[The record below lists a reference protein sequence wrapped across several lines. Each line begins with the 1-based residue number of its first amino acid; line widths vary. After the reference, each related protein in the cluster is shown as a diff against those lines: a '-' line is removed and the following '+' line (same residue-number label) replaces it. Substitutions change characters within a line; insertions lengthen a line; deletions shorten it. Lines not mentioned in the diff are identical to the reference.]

1 MKKQTKGMY
10 ALLIIVAAAV
20 IGNTIYTSCSA
31 DEDYDGYSSK
41 DELFTLADGEMNLRS
56 DVGGG
61 TIQESFYGTP
71 IDAGGDTITDVAFYG
86 DIYPEIYTY
95 WTMGFTG
102 NWNPTGP
109 QSYLS
114 AQWSGECGNNQ
125 LDSISLE
132 NNTYYFWRGHISD
145 VDEMTCTWETISRIR
160 YHCHYTVAWE
170 KYDEFNHY
178 IGNYLDGK
186 YITFRR
192 TPAFHENDTIRPISN
207 E

>member
-1 MKKQTKGMY
+1 MEKQTKGMY

-31 DEDYDGYSSK
+31 DEDYDGYSSGS
-41 DELFTLADGEMNLRS
+41 ELFTLADGEMNLRS

-61 TIQESFYGTP
+61 TIHESFYGTP
-71 IDAGGDTITDVAFYG
+71 IDAGGDTITNVAFYG
-86 DIYPEIYTY
+86 DIYPKIYTY

-114 AQWSGECGNNQ
+114 AQWSGECDNNN
-125 LDSISLE
+125 LDSISYE
-132 NNTYYFWRGHISD
+132 NGSYYLWDGHISD
-145 VDEMTCTWETISRIR
+145 VDEMTCTWETISRVK
-160 YHCHYTVAWE
+160 YHCHYTIVWT
-170 KYDEFNHY
+170 KRSEFGAVVE
-178 IGNYLDGK
+178 IRSVGK

-192 TPAFHENDTIRPISN
+192 YPSFHENDTIRPYQQ
-207 E
+207 